1 MDGMGLGRDRT
12 GQDGRMTRHA
22 RDTDGMRVQD
32 IDVDNSGTVSKDE
45 LYKYM
50 RTKNLPDNE
59 IEVRPRPA
67 PARPPGRQLSTK
79 PAPVSQAANSRIRQS
94 RASRTIQ
101 YRIFGYLLTG
111 SVQAARPRQRRHH
124 LVCMRNLCFRSLPF
138 CIRFS
143 HLTSACRASTHT
155 HTLSLSFS
163 LSVI

>member
-67 PARPPGRQLSTK
+67 PARPAGNCPPSPLPFLKPQTLALDKAEPHELFSTGYLAACSQGLFRQLDLDSDGIISFVCATF
-79 PAPVSQAANSRIRQS
+79 
-94 RASRTIQ
+94 ASVH
-101 YRIFGYLLTG
+101 Y
-111 SVQAARPRQRRHH
+111 
-124 LVCMRNLCFRSLPF
+124 FRSVFGSLISRVRVELPH
-138 CIRFS
+138 I
-143 HLTSACRASTHT
+143 HT
-155 HTLSLSFS
+155 HSLSLSLS
-163 LSVI
+163 L